1 MIDPAGTA
9 DIEAIFAALHF
20 AADKH
25 RDQRRKG
32 ECASP
37 YINHPIEVAELLVRV
52 GGVRDGSV
60 LQAAVLHDTLE
71 DTETTAGEL
80 SARFGPAVRRL
91 VEEVTDDKSLPKE
104 ERKRLQIVHT
114 PTLSAPARLI
124 KLADKICNVRDISNK
139 PPRDWSME
147 RRVEYLAWA
156 ERVVAGCRGVNAGLE
171 QKFDEALAESRARC
185 RSAAL
190 AHNPL
195 PEREPTD

>member
-1 MIDPAGTA
+1 MIDPAGTG

-52 GGVRDGSV
+52 GGVTEASV

-71 DTETTAGEL
+71 DTETTAQEL

-171 QKFDEALAESRARC
+171 QEFDEALVESRARC

-190 AHNPL
+190 AHIAL

>member
-1 MIDPAGTA
+1 MIDPAGTG

-52 GGVRDGSV
+52 GGVTDASV

-91 VEEVTDDKSLPKE
+91 VCEVTDDKSLPKE
-104 ERKRLQIVHT
+104 ERKRLQIVHA

-124 KLADKICNVRDISNK
+124 KLADKICNVRDISMK

-171 QKFDEALAESRARC
+171 QEFDEALTEAREYC
-185 RSAAL
+185 RSVAL
-190 AHNPL
+190 AHNAL
-195 PEREPTD
+195 PVRES